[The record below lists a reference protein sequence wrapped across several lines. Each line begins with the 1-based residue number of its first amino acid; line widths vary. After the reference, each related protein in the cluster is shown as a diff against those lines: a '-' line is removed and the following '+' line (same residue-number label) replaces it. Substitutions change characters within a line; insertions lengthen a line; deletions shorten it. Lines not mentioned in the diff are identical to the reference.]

1 MDSSLN
7 SNPIFYV
14 IALFD
19 EKEKNWTNLKHL
31 FDDKEKDWTKQQRLF
46 DDKYKNWTTLEHLFD
61 TEQDALNFIN
71 FYPRFGHP
79 HSRAIRE
86 GNWQIVKYI
95 N

>member
-1 MDSSLN
+1 MNMDSSLN

-19 EKEKNWTNLKHL
+19 EKEKNWT
-31 FDDKEKDWTKQQRLF
+31 
-46 DDKYKNWTTLEHLFD
+46 TLEHLFKS
-61 TEQDALNFIN
+61 EQEAQEYVNQ
-71 FYPRFGHP
+71 YPRAGDQ